1 MRHFQP
7 TIHSLH
13 QESHQDPQMNSD
25 ERTIDNSALESTELH
40 KAHEDA
46 GVTGFSDSGIDCSGS
61 NEHQTMH

>member
-1 MRHFQP
+1 
-7 TIHSLH
+7 
-13 QESHQDPQMNSD
+13 MNSD